1 MTMPETAERADHLL
15 AMTTRLVALVSAEI
29 DAIKARRLDGASA
42 DWDEK
47 ERLAH
52 AWRLEVAYIRA
63 NPSALA
69 GLSDLQKAQLRDAAR
84 ELEDTLAAH
93 ARTLGA
99 MKMVTEGLVRS
110 IAAEIASAKS
120 APAGYGRQGTVNP
133 AAKREASGI
142 AVDAK
147 A

>member
-1 MTMPETAERADHLL
+1 MTMPDAAERADHLQ
-15 AMTTRLVALVSAEI
+15 AMTTRLTALVAAEM

-69 GLSDLQKAQLRDAAR
+69 GLSDLRKAQLRDAAR
-84 ELEDTLAAH
+84 GLEDMLAAH

-99 MKMVTEGLVRS
+99 MKIVTEGLVRS

-133 AAKREASGI
+133 ATKREASGI